1 MFTALFSILSTR
13 DLPRLV
19 AFYRDGLGGAE
30 AYRFP
35 DEGDPAYVALT
46 IAGTEL
52 GIAADPDAAAVHTKQ
67 RVSLWVYTEDCD
79 TAVERLVSLGATV
92 KNPPADQ
99 PWGERVAD
107 LYDPD
112 GNWLHVATQPD

>member
-1 MFTALFSILSTR
+1 MFTAIFPILSTR

-46 IAGTEL
+46 VAGTEL
-52 GIAADPDAAAVHTKQ
+52 GIAADPDAAGADTDQ
-67 RVSLWVYTEDCD
+67 RTSLWVYCEDCD
-79 TAVERLVSLGATV
+79 RAVEQLVSLGATV
-92 KNPPADQ
+92 KNPPGDQ

-112 GNWLHVATQPD
+112 GNWLHVATRSE